1 MQKHESNLS
10 LIPAFKGTITFTM
23 IPFDIFKLTVALPIQ
38 DTIPGYRTGGVTII
52 GPGKKK

>member
-23 IPFDIFKLTVALPIQ
+23 IPFDIFKLTKTPYQGTVLVVLQ
-38 DTIPGYRTGGVTII
+38 
-52 GPGKKK
+52 